1 MALRALAS
9 WSGGNAW
16 PGSAGNPEQAVW
28 NPLALT
34 GEAGREGDPPLGLS
48 LLSIRLGPGVL
59 VLLIPSLGTWVRDR
73 VQAPKLSFGWL
84 QISAHVLQ
92 RSGVFLA
99 PYNFWALGPQC
110 ETGPRLLRLPVT
122 TQASAS
128 RYGDLI
134 SVVEAGPPS
143 GPPLLLRA

>member
-48 LLSIRLGPGVL
+48 LLSVCLGPGVL
-59 VLLIPSLGTWVRDR
+59 VLLLIPSLGTGVRGG
-73 VQAPKLSFGWL
+73 VQALNCLLDGSKL
-84 QISAHVLQ
+84 AHVLCKGVMCIPRPLQ
-92 RSGVFLA
+92 QLGLRS
-99 PYNFWALGPQC
+99 
-110 ETGPRLLRLPVT
+110 
-122 TQASAS
+122 
-128 RYGDLI
+128 
-134 SVVEAGPPS
+134 SV
-143 GPPLLLRA
+143 